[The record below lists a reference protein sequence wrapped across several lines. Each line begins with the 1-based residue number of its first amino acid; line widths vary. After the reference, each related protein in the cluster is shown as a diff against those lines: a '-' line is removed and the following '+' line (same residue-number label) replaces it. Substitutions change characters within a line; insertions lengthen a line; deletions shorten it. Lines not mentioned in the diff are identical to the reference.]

1 MVIDF
6 KCPQCGAGMEY
17 DSELG
22 KLECDS
28 CGHVQDIEDAPET
41 EREEMIEV
49 APFDGSQIPDETVVT
64 AEFEE
69 KESSVYTGEQ
79 EFFCNGCGAAIVTE
93 PEISATHCPYCGSAV
108 AFKARLTGQ
117 YAPDKVIPFSV
128 SKKEAQDLFRKW
140 AKNGILSPKDFMTEK
155 RLGEITG
162 VYVPFWLYDMN
173 VSAEADCLCGKKR
186 SYRRGD
192 YIYHETKYYHV
203 YRRANLSY
211 HKVPADASVKMDDT
225 TMDCLEPYNY
235 TKLKKFSPEY
245 LAGFQ
250 AEKYGLNA
258 AELQPRAK
266 ERVRKYAEKYLAD
279 SIRGYSSVTYQ
290 KKECLVNKANEFY
303 TLLPVWTLN
312 YEYKGEKMTYTM
324 NGQTGKIIGKAPVSG
339 GRVAKWAGIL
349 YGGSLAILALL
360 TYLVI

>member
-1 MVIDF
+1 MRTTVIDF
-6 KCPQCGAGMEY
+6 KCPMCAGILRY
-17 DSELG
+17 DSESG
-22 KLECDS
+22 KLLCDNCGHTQDIAEAPEVERDEEDTIAPEDQEFVCDS
-28 CGHVQDIEDAPET
+28 CGAVLVADPE
-41 EREEMIEV
+41 
-49 APFDGSQIPDETVVT
+49 VT
-64 AEFEE
+64 STCCA
-69 KESSVYTGEQ
+69 
-79 EFFCNGCGAAIVTE
+79 
-93 PEISATHCPYCGSAV
+93 YCGSNV
-108 AFKARLTGQ
+108 AIGERLKGKF
-117 YAPDKVIPFSV
+117 APDKVIPFTV
-128 SKKEAQDLFRKW
+128 SKEEAKAAYKKW
-140 AKNGILSPKDFMTEK
+140 AKNGLLTPRDFMTEK

-162 VYVPFWLYDMN
+162 IYVPFWLYDMN
-173 VSAEADCLCGKKR
+173 VSAEAQCLCTKKR
-186 SYRRGD
+186 SKRQGD
-192 YIYHETKYYHV
+192 YIIQETDYYNV
-203 YRRANLSY
+203 YRQANLNY
-211 HKVPADASVKMDDT
+211 EKVPADASVKMDDT

-258 AELQPRAK
+258 AELQPRAR

-312 YEYKGEKMTYTM
+312 YEYKGEKKTYTM

-349 YGGSLAILALL
+349 YGGSFALLALL